1 MDFAETD
8 EAAAA
13 SGVRAA
19 VDFYARKANRLQE
32 RQRELAAELAAVQ
45 DDLLKTQTTRDQLAG
60 ALDEILAEAPS
71 AAEEPEA
78 ASETAGSDTVRSH
91 DDSPASAA
99 ETAASPQGR
108 RQAGMKNARPKQRAG
123 AKSGEVMQAIEQLLA
138 TSGKQMH
145 VRDLTA
151 ALGRPTE
158 GKAGTAAVETIRAT
172 CKRLAGHGRIAEVKT
187 AVFAIVRTSE
197 AGQAARSGSVD
208 EIGLK
213 GAA

>member
-1 MDFAETD
+1 MDFADTD
-8 EAAAA
+8 DAAAA

-19 VDFYARKANRLQE
+19 VNFYARKADRLQE

-45 DDLLKTQTTRDQLAG
+45 DDLLKAQTTRDQLAG
-60 ALDEILAEAPS
+60 ALDEILAQAPS
-71 AAEEPEA
+71 AAEEHET
-78 ASETAGSDTVRSH
+78 ASETAGSDTPPSH
-91 DDSPASAA
+91 DDSPAPAA

-108 RQAGMKNARPKQRAG
+108 RQAGTKNARPKQRAG

-158 GKAGTAAVETIRAT
+158 GKSGTAAVETIRAT

-187 AVFAIVRTSE
+187 AVFAIVRTPE
-197 AGQAARSGSVD
+197 AGQAARSGPGD
-208 EIGLK
+208 ETGLE